1 MLRKLLFFLAV
12 GLVLLVARAP
22 AGLLDG
28 LLAHFSDGAL
38 RLQQPEGSLWH
49 GRGILASRDAGGR
62 SLTPWLPLTWKAD
75 TAALAHLAIGWQFA
89 SNGSPVGSVQLAPG
103 GLTVN
108 GLALRAPAGTALA
121 SIPHPLARAGWEGD
135 LSIDAPRWHCPPNG
149 RCDGEARLLWRGA
162 RSPLFPGRQFG
173 DYELRVTAHD
183 GSLRL
188 VVATLAGA
196 IQVSAVGEAPFGA
209 PPRVDGTISGDPEFL
224 ARLPAVAGG
233 AARATGQPGHYE
245 IHWPPR

>member
-12 GLVLLVARAP
+12 ACALLVVRAP
-22 AGLLDG
+22 AGLVDG

-62 SLTPWLPLTWKAD
+62 SLTPWLPLTWSVD
-75 TAALAHLAIGWQFA
+75 GAALTRFALGWRFA
-89 SNGSPVGSVQLAPG
+89 SNGSPVGSVEAALG
-103 GLTVN
+103 GLTVSQ
-108 GLALRAPAGTALA
+108 LTLRAPAGTALA
-121 SIPHPLARAGWEGD
+121 SLPHPLARAGWEGD
-135 LSIDAPRWHCPPNG
+135 LSIDAPRWHCPPSG

-173 DYELRVTAHD
+173 DYAVRVTAHE
-183 GSLRL
+183 GNLQFA
-188 VVATLAGA
+188 VTTLTGA
-196 IQVSAVGEAPFGA
+196 IQVNAAGEAPFGA

-224 ARLPAVAGG
+224 SRLPAIAGG
-233 AARATGQPGHYE
+233 AARASGPPGHYE